1 MTPET
6 SAGDRLESDYYQFM
20 GYDSDRTRDGQSHYV
35 QFFPTG
41 PVLELACGR
50 GEFLDLLRAAGV
62 EASGVDLDAG
72 MVERA
77 VAAGHQVA
85 QDDAI
90 AYLESRPAGSL
101 GGVFCAHF
109 LEHLVPD
116 DVARVYA
123 GAARA
128 LRPGGIFVA
137 AVPHAGSL
145 SILGY
150 DFWRDP
156 THVRFYDPMLLAF
169 FAARAGLR
177 VVESAGNPRNSPG
190 PPPETIPMEYAPE
203 ASLRDSVTALSDLA
217 QRIYH
222 GPHLGLRRRQRD
234 GAAAT
239 VTDQRAE
246 LWARL
251 NHLVSLLDSRV
262 QAVQHQNAVLRTAY
276 LRLLAQL
283 YPASE
288 VYVVAKLPAE
298 EDSA

>member
-1 MTPET
+1 MTKEA
-6 SAGDRLESDYYQFM
+6 SAGDRLESDYYEFM
-20 GYDSDRTRDGQSHYV
+20 GYDGNRTRDGQSHYLR
-35 QFFPTG
+35 FFSAG

-50 GEFLDLLRAAGV
+50 GEFLDLLRDTGI
-62 EASGVDLDAG
+62 EASGVDLDGG

-77 VAAGHQVA
+77 TASGHRVA
-85 QDDAI
+85 QADAI
-90 AYLESRPAGSL
+90 AYLEQQPAGSL

-116 DVARVYA
+116 DVVRVYA

-128 LRPGGIFVA
+128 LRPGGVFVA

-169 FAARAGLR
+169 FADRAGLT
-177 VVESAGNPRNSPG
+177 VVESGGNPRNSPG
-190 PPPETIPMEYAPE
+190 PPPECIPMEYAPE
-203 ASLRDSVTALSDLA
+203 ASLSDSLGSLAELA
-217 QRIYH
+217 QHVYH
-222 GPHLGLRRRQRD
+222 GPPGAPRRRQRD
-234 GAAAT
+234 GSAVAVA
-239 VTDQRAE
+239 DQRAE
-246 LWARL
+246 LWSRL
-251 NHLVSLLDSRV
+251 SHLVSLLDTRI

-276 LRLLAQL
+276 LRLLAAL

>member
-1 MTPET
+1 V
-6 SAGDRLESDYYQFM
+6 SRLESDYYEFM
-20 GYDSDRTRDGQSHYV
+20 GYDGDRTRDGQSHYV

-50 GEFLDLLRAAGV
+50 GEFLDLLRDAGI
-62 EASGVDLDAG
+62 EASGVDLDEG

-77 VAAGHQVA
+77 VAAGHQVVRA
-85 QDDAI
+85 DAI
-90 AYLESRPAGSL
+90 THLEAQPAASL

-116 DVARVYA
+116 DVVRIYA
-123 GAARA
+123 AAARA
-128 LRPGGIFVA
+128 LRPGGVFVA

-169 FAARAGLR
+169 FADRAGLT
-177 VVESAGNPRNSPG
+177 VVESGGNPRNTPG

-203 ASLRDSVTALSDLA
+203 ASLRDSLTSLAEMA
-217 QRIYH
+217 QRVYQ
-222 GPHLGLRRRQRD
+222 GTPLALRRRQRD
-234 GAAAT
+234 GTAVA
-239 VTDQRAE
+239 VDQHAE
-246 LWARL
+246 LWTHL
-251 NHLVSLLDSRV
+251 SHLVSLLDSRV

-276 LRLLAQL
+276 LRLLTQL

-288 VYVVAKLPAE
+288 VYVVATLPAE